1 MNQFD
6 IREYIKNE
14 GFNPFATDEN
24 AKEIGEQQQK
34 DRSLIKDGNW
44 VSKEKEYTGKSNEAR
59 PSAFNQMISSNWID
73 DDDDFFWGWR
83 VRVEEGQAQGF
94 ITLLTVKEYHS
105 VENWPRTTM
114 GGPARGAVSD
124 ATAGLNCLFAMR
136 RFCPIIEIS
145 HTYDKAILV
154 GQTLE
159 TENTSFVNNDGI
171 ITETGVQRVV
181 ETGEQV
187 GTYRAICKDLRK
199 D

>member
-1 MNQFD
+1 MNIQK
-6 IREYIKNE
+6 YIKDE
-14 GFNPFATDEN
+14 GFNPFASDETVLETMK
-24 AKEIGEQQQK
+24 AQSE
-34 DRSLIKDGNW
+34 DRGLIK
-44 VSKEKEYTGKSNEAR
+44 GKGVFTETQKQNR
-59 PSAFNQMISSNWID
+59 PSAFNQMISCNWID
-73 DDDDFFWGWR
+73 PDFFWGWR
-83 VRVEEGQAQGF
+83 VRVEDGQAQGF

-114 GGPARGAVSD
+114 GGPARGAVGD

-136 RFCPIIEIS
+136 HFCPIVEIT
-145 HTYDKAILV
+145 HTYDKKIMV

-187 GTYRAICKDLRK
+187 GTYKAICKDLRG

>member
-1 MNQFD
+1 MSQFD
-6 IREYIKNE
+6 IKEYIKNE

-24 AKEIGEQQQK
+24 AKEIGEQQKK

-114 GGPARGAVSD
+114 GGPARGAVGD

-136 RFCPIIEIS
+136 HFCPIIEIS
-145 HTYDKAILV
+145 HTYDEKVMV

-187 GTYRAICKDLRK
+187 GTYKAICKDLRG

>member
-1 MNQFD
+1 MN
-6 IREYIKNE
+6 IKEYIKNE
-14 GFNPFATDEN
+14 GFSPFATDESVIQIM
-24 AKEIGEQQQK
+24 KEQEK
-34 DRSLIKDGNW
+34 DRNLVKDTW
-44 VSKEKEYTGKSNEAR
+44 VSNASVGQNR
-59 PSAFNQMISSNWID
+59 PSAFNQMISCNWID
-73 DDDDFFWGWR
+73 PDFFWGWR

-94 ITLLTVKEYHS
+94 ITLLTVKEFHS
-105 VENWPRTTM
+105 VENNPRTKM
-114 GGPARGAVSD
+114 GGPARGAVGD

-145 HTYDKAILV
+145 HTYDKGILI